1 MPGRLR
7 GRGPEMAQLISVLQ
21 ETLRGVGSAAFV
33 VGEAGAG
40 KTRLLDELTTQARG
54 QQVTVA
60 RANADE
66 IDSMAP
72 LSTLL
77 RAIADADPPILAVD
91 EVALLRLQANA
102 GPSVVRDVQSV
113 LERVAGR
120 APVLIAIDDVDA
132 ADDLTVATVRLLLRQ
147 LSSSPVAW
155 VLTSRPS
162 STARVTRLRTA
173 VIATGGPLVTLSAVD
188 EEIIAQIVQDVVGAP
203 PDEPL
208 MQLARASGGNPFLLT
223 EMLEG
228 ARAEGAIVVAGTAT
242 VTTGSVPRRL
252 DEAVRA
258 RLAVLSAD
266 ARHLLDVAAV
276 IGRSF
281 RLEDV
286 LAMLGRS
293 AVEALPSV
301 RELLDAGV
309 VAESGDAFVFRHD
322 LTRRAVLDGLPPQ
335 LVGLLHRDVAWRL
348 LDAGAPPVDVARHL
362 LAGTVTGDDRA
373 VRVLTDAA
381 ERLIATAPQQS
392 AELYRKALAVTASDR
407 PRWLDLVVPAGRAL
421 IAAGG
426 LAEAQQLFGSAV
438 DNGLVLEAEAMFRVE
453 ISEARWLRGQPTDAV
468 DILQPVVDRAD
479 LAAPLQAR
487 INLSLARA
495 LALSGQSGEA
505 LTKLD
510 DGIRIARQFDDT
522 SSLVFGLAVKSYT
535 LRFAGNFTESLQ
547 VASEA
552 VRAGRD
558 GPVARLPD
566 PRIYLARSLIAMDR
580 LGDAE
585 DVCTAMMRD
594 VRVTSDATSLPGAHV
609 TYAWLLLAR
618 GRVPDAVTEVEA
630 GLAALELSE
639 GNPLAADLFGCAA
652 AALWLAGDELATRQ
666 VLQRS
671 ADQLRDGAFE
681 VGPMGPLV
689 DAVPLARA
697 LVEQPEDATKALE
710 VAAPLIDRIG
720 ESFGQL
726 VFDPSH
732 GPALVRVALGCQ
744 DLQRARHVAAATQ
757 RLAMLNSGVTCWQAS
772 ARQAS
777 ALLEGAVPAAVSAA
791 ETFAACGRP
800 LAAAMARADAA
811 RLLMAHDDSA
821 AAAMRDTAVAEFVAV
836 GADGAATRLAK
847 VPLAPP
853 VTGQPAR
860 PRRRPATRPKFG
872 WDSLTAAELRVV
884 ALAARGATNKE
895 IAERLWLSPYTV
907 DTHLRHSFAKLGLR
921 SRVALARVVA
931 ERGPSA
937 SLEISER

>member
-1 MPGRLR
+1 VPRRLR
-7 GRGPEMAQLISVLQ
+7 GRGQEMAQLISVLQ
-21 ETLRGVGSAAFV
+21 ETLSGAGSAAFV

-40 KTRLLDELTTQARG
+40 KTRLLDELIAQARG
-54 QQVTVA
+54 QRVTVA

-77 RAIADADPPILAVD
+77 RAIAEADPAILTID
-91 EVALLRLQANA
+91 EVAALRRQANA

-120 APVLIAIDDVDA
+120 APVLIAIDDVDT

-162 STARVTRLRTA
+162 STARVTRLRAAVTA
-173 VIATGGPLVTLSAVD
+173 AGGPLITLSAVD
-188 EEIIAQIVQDVVGAP
+188 EETIAQIVQDVVGAP
-203 PDEPL
+203 PDEAL
-208 MQLARASGGNPFLLT
+208 VRLATASGGNLFLLT
-223 EMLEG
+223 EMIEG
-228 ARAEGAIVVAGTAT
+228 ALAEGAIAVAGTAT

-258 RLAVLSAD
+258 RLAVLSGD

-286 LAMLGRS
+286 LALVRRS
-293 AVEALPSV
+293 AVQALPSV

-309 VAESGDAFVFRHD
+309 VAESGDAFLFRHD

-362 LAGTVTGDDRA
+362 LAGTATDDDRA
-373 VRVLTDAA
+373 VRVLIDAA
-381 ERLIATAPQQS
+381 ERLIVTAPQQS
-392 AELYRKALAVTASDR
+392 AELYRKALGVTGNDP

-426 LAEAQQLFGSAV
+426 LAEAQQLFESAV
-438 DNGLVLEAEAMFRVE
+438 ASGLAPAAEAMFRVE
-453 ISEARWLRGQPTDAV
+453 ISEARWLRGQPTEAV
-468 DILQPVVDRAD
+468 DVLQPVVDRAD
-479 LAAPLQAR
+479 LAAPVRAR

-495 LALSGQSGEA
+495 LALSGRSGAA
-505 LTKLD
+505 LTRLD

-535 LRFAGNFTESLQ
+535 LRFAGHFTESLQ
-547 VASEA
+547 VAGEA
-552 VRAGRD
+552 VRVARD
-558 GPVARLPD
+558 EPVARLPD
-566 PRIYLARSLIAMDR
+566 PRIYLARSLTAMDR
-580 LGDAE
+580 LDDAE
-585 DVCTAMMRD
+585 DLCTAMMRD
-594 VRVTSDATSLPGAHV
+594 VRLTRDATSLPGAHV

-652 AALWLAGDELATRQ
+652 AALWLAGDEIATRQ
-666 VLQRS
+666 VLRRS
-671 ADQLRDGAFE
+671 ADRLQDGAFE

-697 LVEQPEDATKALE
+697 LVEQPEDAAKALE

-732 GPALVRVALGCQ
+732 GPALVRVALGRQ

-757 RLAMLNSGVTCWQAS
+757 KLGTLNPAVTCWQAS

-777 ALLEGAVPAAVSAA
+777 ALLEGDVPAAVSAA
-791 ETFAACGRP
+791 ETFAAGGRP

-811 RLLMAHDDSA
+811 RLLIAHGDSG
-821 AAAMRDTAVAEFVAV
+821 AAAMRDTAVAEFMAV
-836 GADGAATRLAK
+836 GAEGAATRLAK
-847 VPLAPP
+847 VPIAPP
-853 VTGQPAR
+853 KTGQPAR

-884 ALAARGATNKE
+884 ALAAGGATNKE

-931 ERGPSA
+931 ERGRTAP
-937 SLEISER
+937 LEISEP

>member
-1 MPGRLR
+1 VPGRLR
-7 GRGPEMAQLISVLQ
+7 GRGPEMAQLIGVLQ
-21 ETLRGVGSAAFV
+21 ETLSGTGSAAFV
-33 VGEAGAG
+33 EGEAGAG
-40 KTRLLDELTTQARG
+40 KTRLLDELIAQARR
-54 QQVTVA
+54 QRVTVA

-77 RAIADADPPILAVD
+77 RAVAEADPAILAAD
-91 EVALLRLQANA
+91 EVAALRRQANA

-120 APVLIAIDDVDA
+120 APVLIAIDDVDT
-132 ADDLTVATVRLLLRQ
+132 ADDLTVAAVRLLLRQ

-155 VLTSRPS
+155 VLTSRLS
-162 STARVTRLRTA
+162 STARVARLRAA
-173 VIATGGPLVTLSAVD
+173 VTEAGGPLITLSAVD
-188 EEIIAQIVQDVVGAP
+188 EETIAQIVQDVVGAP
-203 PDEPL
+203 PDEAL
-208 MQLARASGGNPFLLT
+208 VRLAAASGGNLFLLT
-223 EMLEG
+223 EMIQG
-228 ARAEGAIVVAGTAT
+228 ALAEGAIAVAGTAT

-286 LAMLGRS
+286 LALVDRS
-293 AVEALPSV
+293 AVQALPSV

-309 VAESGDAFVFRHD
+309 VAESGDAFLFRHD
-322 LTRRAVLDGLPPQ
+322 LTRRAVLDWLPPQ

-362 LAGTVTGDDRA
+362 LAGTATGDDRA
-373 VRVLTDAA
+373 VRVLVDAA

-392 AELYRKALAVTASDR
+392 AELYRKALEVTASDL

-426 LAEAQQLFGSAV
+426 LAEAHQLFESAV
-438 DNGLVLEAEAMFRVE
+438 ANGLAPAAEAMLRVE
-453 ISEARWLRGQPTDAV
+453 ISEARWLRGQPTEAV
-468 DILQPVVDRAD
+468 DVLQPVVDRAD
-479 LAAPLQAR
+479 LAATVRAR

-495 LALSGQSGEA
+495 LALSGQPGAA
-505 LTKLD
+505 LTRLD
-510 DGIRIARQFDDT
+510 DGIRIARQFDDR
-522 SSLVFGLAVKSYT
+522 SSLVFGLAVKSYA

-547 VASEA
+547 VAGEA
-552 VRAGRD
+552 VQVARD

-580 LGDAE
+580 LSEAE
-585 DVCTAMMRD
+585 DVCRALMRD
-594 VRVTSDATSLPGAHV
+594 VQVTSDATSLPGAHV
-609 TYAWLLLAR
+609 TYAWLLLAS

-630 GLAALELSE
+630 GLAALELSQ

-652 AALWLAGDELATRQ
+652 AALWLAGDEIATRE

-671 ADQLRDGAFE
+671 ADQLQDGAFE

-697 LVEQPEDATKALE
+697 LVEQPEDAAKALD

-757 RLAMLNSGVTCWQAS
+757 RLGVLNPGVACWQAS

-777 ALLEGAVPAAVSAA
+777 ALLDGDFPAAASAA

-811 RLLMAHDDSA
+811 RLLIAHGDPGA
-821 AAAMRDTAVAEFVAV
+821 AEMRDTAVAEFVAV
-836 GADGAATRLAK
+836 GADGAATRLGK
-847 VPLAPP
+847 VSISPP
-853 VTGQPAR
+853 RTGQPAR

-931 ERGPSA
+931 ERGPTA
-937 SLEISER
+937 SLEISEA